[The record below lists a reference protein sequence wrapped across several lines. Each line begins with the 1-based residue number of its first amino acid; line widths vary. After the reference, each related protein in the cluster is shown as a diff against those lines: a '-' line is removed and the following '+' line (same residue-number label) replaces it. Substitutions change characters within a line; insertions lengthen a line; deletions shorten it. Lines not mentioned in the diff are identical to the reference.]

1 MNSAYTVHNSKICP
15 PKSKNAGKKKK
26 KAAENVKGKRGRGA
40 QTPPQS
46 PHMIYLVG
54 GILDKGGPSQ
64 FRSNLIEL
72 VPVRLSHNPNKY
84 RPYLKLS
91 PHQFRI

>member
-1 MNSAYTVHNSKICP
+1 MYITSNLQVYLDY
-15 PKSKNAGKKKK
+15 
-26 KAAENVKGKRGRGA
+26 KRVEASIYIYIYITSNLGNI
-40 QTPPQS
+40 QS

-54 GILDKGGPSQ
+54 GILDKGGPSP
-64 FRSNLIEL
+64 FRSNLLEL